1 VEIILAIIIIAA
13 VFLFLG
19 LCILVH
25 EFGHLLVALW
35 RGLHV
40 ERFSIGFGKKLWGFE
55 RKGVEYRVSMLPFG
69 GYVALPQLEPTKTP
83 TTEDGTPLP
92 QAKPFDRILTALAG
106 PVANILFGFLLGA
119 VVWFVGVQRPETL
132 SSFEVYSVEED
143 SPEYEAGLRPGDHI
157 LQVNGETVEGSWEGL
172 MQDIALSKGQVELL
186 LERGE
191 TKQKI
196 AYMPAENPEFE
207 GLGFPFFEVKTPV
220 EILHVNPQSPADLA
234 GLQKGDRILA
244 VNGEPVQNT
253 ISFLLDMWNS
263 KGEPVDI
270 TVRRGDQE
278 LVVSGIRGKETVLEG
293 KVRYLIGVLPGE
305 PMVMKHLSPWWQFKN
320 VLRTTGNTLGALFS
334 SKSLVKPK
342 HMSGPVGIIQMNYLT
357 VRHRGW
363 RQGLFFVVFVSFSL
377 AIFNLLPF
385 PVLDGGH
392 IVFGLFEGLTPW
404 RVPERVAYYIQATFA
419 VALITLMLYV
429 TFFDVRRLTRGLFDG
444 GEDNAAPPER
454 TEEPASP
461 PPASPN

>member
-1 VEIILAIIIIAA
+1 MEFLLAIIIIAA

-25 EFGHLLVALW
+25 EFGHLLVGLW

-55 RKGVEYRVSMLPFG
+55 RNGVEYRVSVLPFG

-83 TTEDGTPLP
+83 TAEDGTPLP
-92 QAKPFDRILTALAG
+92 EAKPFDRILTAVAG
-106 PVANILFGFLLGA
+106 PIANIIFGFLLGSI
-119 VVWFVGVQRPETL
+119 VWFAGVQRSQTL
-132 SSFEVYSVEED
+132 SSFEVYSVEES

-157 LQVNGETVEGSWEGL
+157 LQVNGESVEGSWEGL
-172 MQDIALSKGQVELL
+172 MQNIALAKGQVELRI
-186 LERGE
+186 ERGDTTE
-191 TKQKI
+191 TI
-196 AYMPAENPEFE
+196 TYMPAENPDYE

-220 EILHVNPQSPADLA
+220 EILMVNPGSPAERA

-253 ISFLLDMWNS
+253 ISFLESMWNTE
-263 KGEPVDI
+263 GEPVDI
-270 TVRRGDQE
+270 TVRREGQE
-278 LVVSGIRGKETVLEG
+278 LVVSGIRGEKTLLEG
-293 KVRYLIGVLPGE
+293 EVRYLIGVVPGE

-320 VLRTTGNTLGALFS
+320 VLKTTGNTLGALFS

-377 AIFNLLPF
+377 ALFNLLPF

-392 IVFGLFEGLTPW
+392 IMFGLFEMLTPW
-404 RVPERVAYYIQATFA
+404 RVPEKVAYYIQATFA

-429 TFFDVRRLTRGLFDG
+429 TFFDVRRVTRGFFNGEEG
-444 GEDNAAPPER
+444 GAAQTEQS
-454 TEEPASP
+454 EEPAPTPST
-461 PPASPN
+461 SPN